1 MVKNAYL
8 ITWTGMSFNNSSN
21 KYIRVTKD
29 ATHLGDSTT
38 QGEIYR
44 LIFPASLTKPTLIHH
59 G

>member
-1 MVKNAYL
+1 
-8 ITWTGMSFNNSSN
+8 MSFNNSSN

-44 LIFPASLTKPTLIHH
+44 LNIPGFTY
-59 G
+59 